1 MIDVWQAPKFT
12 STLIWAKVFY
22 KKGVLKNFTKFTGK
36 HLCQRLFLNKVAALS
51 PATLSKKRFLHRC
64 SPVSFVKFLSTPL
77 FMEHLSLDEMLLY
90 KTYGCSQMFRFTLNH
105 ELFLKAADI
114 DNFLK
119 NSWKLE
125 FPQRYSHANYIIT
138 NIWSLQHK

>member
-36 HLCQRLFLNKVAALS
+36 HLCQRLYLNKVAALS
-51 PATLSKKRFLHRC
+51 PATLSKKRFLYRC
-64 SPVSFVKFLSTPL
+64 FPVSFVKFFSTLL
-77 FMEHLSLDEMLLY
+77 FMEHLSLDEVLLY
-90 KTYGCSQMFRFTLNH
+90 KTYGCPRILRFTLNH
-105 ELFLKAADI
+105 ELFLKAAHI
-114 DNFLK
+114 ENFLK

-125 FPQRYSHANYIIT
+125 FPQKYNHADYIIT